1 MAGESQTNAPAGGV
15 GAAGGGAA
23 SAPRVR
29 FAPSPTGYFHVGSA
43 RAALYNWLV
52 ARQSGG
58 TFILRIEDTD
68 AERNREEW
76 AEGIVSAL
84 HWLGMDADEG
94 PYRQSARSARYA
106 EAIDLLWSA
115 GNLYACD
122 CTRDEIDARNK
133 AAGIATPGYDGH
145 CRDRGLER
153 VGPDGTGRALRFAM
167 PPEGTTTV
175 ADVIRG
181 DVVFPHEA
189 MDDFVVVKSSGA
201 PLFVL
206 ANVVDDVDMAITHV
220 IRGEDLLPTTPRG
233 ILVWQALG
241 AAGWEPEAGGGYPG
255 LPVFAHL
262 PLLVN
267 EQRKKLSKRRDP
279 VAVEDYRD
287 KGYLPEAFVNYLAL
301 LGWSPHDGREVF
313 TVDELVEWFRLEDV
327 NHAPAFF
334 DVAKL
339 THINGEYI
347 RALPVDEFIER
358 CRPWTGGGAH
368 GGGTGTPAAGAA
380 PWPAGSFDDAAFAR
394 MAPLVQERVAT
405 LGEVPAMVDFLF
417 LDEPPVDPGDW
428 AKVVEGD
435 EGAAQILEAARA
447 AFGALEGGGAGGGSG
462 AGGGTGGA
470 GGGTGGAFDAET
482 LHRVT
487 QELAESVGRKLAKTQ
502 GPIRVALTGRR
513 VGPPLFESM
522 AVLGRDRVLAR
533 LDAALDRLARSA
545 PAGPPAG

>member
-1 MAGESQTNAPAGGV
+1 MAGEVPTT
-15 GAAGGGAA
+15 GGG
-23 SAPRVR
+23 PRVR

-43 RAALYNWLV
+43 RAALFNWLV

-58 TFILRIEDTD
+58 TFVLRIEDTD

-106 EAIDLLWSA
+106 EAVDLLWSA
-115 GNLYACD
+115 GALYACD
-122 CTRDEIDARNK
+122 CTRDDIDARNR
-133 AAGIATPGYDGH
+133 AAGIATPGYDGF
-145 CRDRGLER
+145 CRARGLER
-153 VGPDGTGRALRFAM
+153 VGPDGGGRALRFAM
-167 PPEGTTTV
+167 PHEGTTTV

-181 DVVFPHEA
+181 DVVFPHGA

-241 AAGWEPEAGGGYPG
+241 AAGWVPERGGAYPG

-339 THINGEYI
+339 THMNGEYI
-347 RALPVDEFIER
+347 RALPVGEFIER
-358 CRPWTGGGAH
+358 CRPWTSGGAGSPA
-368 GGGTGTPAAGAA
+368 GGAAPWPSRTTA
-380 PWPAGSFDDAAFAR
+380 PWPAGSFDEGAFAR

-417 LDEPPVDPGDW
+417 LDEPVVDEGDW
-428 AKVVEGD
+428 ARVVGKD

-447 AFGALEGGGAGGGSG
+447 AYGALGAGLGDGTGSG
-462 AGGGTGGA
+462 AG
-470 GGGTGGAFDAET
+470 FDPET

-487 QELAESVGRKLAKTQ
+487 QELAESVGRTLAKTQ

-533 LDAALDRLARSA
+533 LDAALRRL
-545 PAGPPAG
+545 GVPPGT